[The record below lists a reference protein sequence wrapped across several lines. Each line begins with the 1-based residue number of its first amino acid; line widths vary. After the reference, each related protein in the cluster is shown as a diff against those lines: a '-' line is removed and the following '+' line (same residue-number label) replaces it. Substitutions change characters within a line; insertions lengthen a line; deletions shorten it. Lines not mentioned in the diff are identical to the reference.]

1 MGTIA
6 IIGPRGLP
14 KDFVGTSGIEGYVE
28 AQLPELVKRYS
39 VRCYVRS
46 WTHRHEC
53 QPTVYGAK
61 LVRIPSINNP
71 YLDTISYSLIASIHA
86 SLSPANIV
94 WYHGIGPA
102 VFSFIP
108 RLFHKQVYTTI
119 HALDWKRK
127 KWGSVAKLFL
137 KFCETVTL
145 VFSNKIFVV
154 SKGLAEHYRAFGK
167 GDITLAKYIAPTGLK
182 TQGRATLKK
191 YGLKKN
197 QYILYMGRFVPEKRI
212 EWLVSASAWN
222 SLPIVIAGG
231 ANHPS
236 EYENI
241 LRQSAVGKNVLFT
254 GYVLGDEKFELLSNC
269 RFFVLPS
276 EIEGFPIGVAEALEF
291 GRTCLVGDFLRGEY
305 DHTQPITF
313 FKTRDYNDFLKQFL
327 RLSHNP

>member
-1 MGTIA
+1 MDSIA

-28 AQLPELVKRYS
+28 AQLPELVKRHS
-39 VRCYVRS
+39 VQCYVRS

-61 LVRIPSINNP
+61 LVRTPSINNS
-71 YLDTISYSLIASIHA
+71 YLDTISYSLIASIRA
-86 SLSPANIV
+86 SLSSANIV
-94 WYHGIGPA
+94 WYHGVGPA

-108 RLFHKQVYTTI
+108 RIFHKQVYTTI

-127 KWGSVAKLFL
+127 KWGSVAKIFL

-154 SKGLAEHYRAFGK
+154 SKGLAAHYRALGK
-167 GDITLAKYIAPTGLK
+167 GDITLAKYIAPTSLK
-182 TQGRATLKK
+182 TQGHATLKK

-197 QYILYMGRFVPEKRI
+197 KYIFYMGRFVPEKRI
-212 EWLVSASAWN
+212 EWLVSASSWN

-231 ANHPS
+231 TNYPS

-241 LRQSAVGKNVLFT
+241 LRRSAIGKNVLFT
-254 GYVLGDEKFELLSNC
+254 GYVLGDEKSELLSNC
-269 RFFVLPS
+269 GFFVLPS

-291 GRTCLVGDFLRGEY
+291 GRTCLVGDFLREEY

-327 RLSHNP
+327 RLSHNL